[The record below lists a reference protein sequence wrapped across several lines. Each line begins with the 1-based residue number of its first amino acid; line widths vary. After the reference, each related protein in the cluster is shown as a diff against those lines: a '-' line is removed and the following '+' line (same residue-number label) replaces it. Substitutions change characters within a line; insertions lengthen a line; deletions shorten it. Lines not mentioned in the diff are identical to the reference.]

1 MSSAVDH
8 RFMSRAIQL
17 AAKGLYTTHPNPR
30 VGCVLVKDGE
40 VVGKGYHRRA
50 GEPHAERNALAVAGQ
65 KARGATAYVSL
76 EPCSHHGRT
85 PPCSD
90 GLIEAGVSRVVAAM
104 QDPNP
109 LVAGA
114 GLNQLTAAGIEVQ
127 VGVMQAQAEALNPG
141 FIRRMQQGLP
151 FVRCKLA
158 MSLDG
163 RTAMAN
169 GESQWITSAAARQ
182 DVHRL
187 RARSSAIMT
196 GVGTLL
202 ADDPALDVRL
212 SPAELGL
219 DQDLEIPRPLRV
231 VLDPELATPP
241 GARMLQLP
249 GESLILCAV
258 FDAMKA
264 AALKAAGARVMTV
277 PGDRRQLDLPEV
289 LRLLGT
295 LQINEVLLEC
305 GATLAGAMLEQ
316 GLIDELIIYLAP
328 HIMGDGARGLF
339 HLPALQ
345 RMADRFA
352 VQITDLR
359 QVGRDIRITA
369 KPIPST

>member
-1 MSSAVDH
+1 
-8 RFMSRAIQL
+8 
-17 AAKGLYTTHPNPR
+17 
-30 VGCVLVKDGE
+30 
-40 VVGKGYHRRA
+40 
-50 GEPHAERNALAVAGQ
+50 
-65 KARGATAYVSL
+65 
-76 EPCSHHGRT
+76 
-85 PPCSD
+85 
-90 GLIEAGVSRVVAAM
+90 
-104 QDPNP
+104 
-109 LVAGA
+109 
-114 GLNQLTAAGIEVQ
+114 
-127 VGVMQAQAEALNPG
+127 
-141 FIRRMQQGLP
+141 MQQGLP

-359 QVGRDIRITA
+359 QVGGDIRITA